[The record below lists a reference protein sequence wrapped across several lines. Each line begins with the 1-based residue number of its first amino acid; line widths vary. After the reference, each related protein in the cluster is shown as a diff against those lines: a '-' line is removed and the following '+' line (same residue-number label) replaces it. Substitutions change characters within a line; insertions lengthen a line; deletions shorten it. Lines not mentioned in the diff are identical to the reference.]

1 MDALPIENE
10 SDLAAHLESGS
21 KTRDQWRI
29 GTEHEKF
36 GFHLD
41 DLRPLHYDGESGVA
55 AVLKAL
61 CSKFLWKPVE
71 EDGNIIA
78 LKGEMGAI
86 TLEPGGQVE
95 LSGAPLEN
103 LHQTCEEVHVHLHQV
118 KTIAEPMGVGFLGMG
133 FTPLWNREQMDWMPK
148 KRYRIMRRHMPK
160 VGSLGLDMML
170 RTATVQVNLDF
181 DGEADMVRKFRVSLA
196 LQPLATALFAN
207 SPFCEGKPNG
217 SLSYRS
223 FIWRHT
229 DPARCGMLPFVFE
242 DGMGFERY
250 VQYMLDVPMYFVQ
263 RQGRMIDA
271 AGQSFRDFLAGRLP
285 ALPGEVPTINDWED
299 HLTTAFPEVR
309 LKQFLEMR
317 GADGG
322 SWNNLCALPA
332 FWVGVLYDDDCLDA
346 AWELV
351 RRWSAEQRL
360 QLRHDAPRFGL
371 KAQTPSATLQELA
384 LEVLAIAEQ
393 GLKRRARRNAAG
405 DDETHFLE
413 RLWQIATSGITPAEE
428 KLACYHGDWQG
439 SVEPIFRQCAY

>member
-1 MDALPIENE
+1 MDALPIESE
-10 SDLAAHLESGS
+10 FDLVAHLESGS
-21 KTRDQWRI
+21 KTREEWRI

-36 GFHLD
+36 GFNLD
-41 DLRPLHYDGESGVA
+41 DLSPLRFDGDSGIA
-55 AVLKAL
+55 ALLKGL
-61 CSKFLWKPVE
+61 CSRFLWKPVE
-71 EDGNIIA
+71 EDGKIIA
-78 LKGEMGAI
+78 LKSEMGAI
-86 TLEPGGQVE
+86 TLEPGGQIE

-103 LHQTCEEVHVHLHQV
+103 LHQTCDEVHVHLHQV

-133 FTPLWNREQMDWMPK
+133 FTPLWSREQMEWMPK
-148 KRYRIMRRHMPK
+148 ERYRIMRRQMPK
-160 VGSLGLDMML
+160 VGSLGIDMML

-181 DGEADMVRKFRVSLA
+181 NGEADMVQKFRVSLA

-207 SPFCEGKPNG
+207 SPFCQGKPNG
-217 SLSYRS
+217 FLSYRS
-223 FIWRHT
+223 SVWRHT
-229 DPARCGMLPFVFE
+229 DPSRCGMLPFVFE

-285 ALPGEVPTINDWED
+285 ALPGEVPTIVDWED

-309 LKQFLEMR
+309 LKQYLEMR

-322 SWNNLCALPA
+322 NWNNLCALPA
-332 FWVGVLYDDDCLDA
+332 FWVGLLYDNDCLDA

-360 QLRHDAPRFGL
+360 QLRHDAPRLGL
-371 KAQTPSATLQELA
+371 KAKTPSTTLQELA

-393 GLKRRARRNAAG
+393 GLKRRGRCNADG

-413 RLWQIATSGITPAEE
+413 RLWQIATSGVTPAEE